1 MSARKCIDEDRL
13 IDYVDEEVT
22 SQERVDI
29 ERHLEECPS
38 CAACVASLRRALEAA
53 SSDRVP
59 EPEPAYWAYFTGN
72 VRSRAKARV
81 ESRKKRFRLVLI
93 PGLASAA
100 AFILIAILYTQVLIE
115 PVGDVES
122 IIADL
127 NASVVTE
134 EILLGSGMEELFI
147 GQIGADANLLFEYL
161 NDTDPLG
168 ELVGELSEDEERD
181 LINRLNRLMELR
193 GSVDNSTR
201 KGC

>member
-59 EPEPAYWAYFTGN
+59 EPELAYWAYFAGN